1 MGYYLPW
8 AVVCGILISIGGGL
22 LSTLTPTTTTG
33 KWVGYQ
39 IIAGAGRGAGFQ
51 TVRVSRHHDT

>member
-8 AVVCGILISIGGGL
+8 AVASGILTSIGGGL
-22 LSTLTPTTTTG
+22 LSTLTPYTATG

-39 IIAGAGRGAGFQ
+39 ILAGAGRGAGFQ
-51 TVRVSRHHDT
+51 TVRVS